1 MAQVLQLLAWN
12 REGSSKKETCKG
24 MSCPKGSR
32 ALASDSGKSKSCWV
46 SHSCNSNGHIGIHIP
61 PLVIHAPRLLLA
73 EVPGYTCSFPT
84 ATCASSCLHRHKH
97 MSGPGEAKV
106 HIPQLCS
113 WRDLT
118 KNLQPL
124 RRDLN
129 SCLQWSE
136 PSLFGYSFPEG
147 PGVNG
152 L

>member
-1 MAQVLQLLAWN
+1 MLGTEKGAAKRRPARACPAQRG
-12 REGSSKKETCKG
+12 RERLPVTLG
-24 MSCPKGSR
+24 R
-32 ALASDSGKSKSCWV
+32 ARAAGCHTAV
-46 SHSCNSNGHIGIHIP
+46 IPYGHIGIHIP

-73 EVPGYTCSFPT
+73 EVPGYTRSFPT

-97 MSGPGEAKV
+97 MSRPGEAKV

-118 KNLQPL
+118 QNLQLL

-136 PSLFGYSFPEG
+136 PSLFGYSFPEA